1 MSRVFY
7 RDLRRSYPVIDHGEG
22 IFLFDSTGKR
32 YLDGASGAL
41 VANLGHGR
49 REIAEAMA
57 AQAQRVAFAHTSRF
71 TSAPQEELAERV
83 ARLLPYGLCHL
94 YPVSGG
100 SEATETA
107 VKLARQFHLESG
119 QPARHKVLTAWS
131 SYHGNSL
138 GALAASGHLAR
149 RRPHLPLLSPAF
161 EHFEPPR
168 ESCQDAP
175 EGGSCPCLSA
185 LARAIERAD
194 PSSVAAII
202 LEPVSGSAASGR
214 VPHPGYLKGVRRLA
228 DEYGILL
235 VADEVM
241 TGFGRTGEIIGM
253 VHSGVAPDLITCAKG
268 LSGGYA
274 PLGAVVCGE
283 RVYRAFAEGSGRFAH
298 GFTYSGHPVACAAGA
313 RALKILEEEQLV
325 DNARRMGEM
334 LRSGLESL
342 GDRHPIIRRVRG
354 VGLMQG
360 LVLEE
365 GVRPGANAAALANA
379 AFAEGLIVYPGSGGA
394 SSTTGDHLLV
404 APPLVIREGEV
415 DQLLS
420 LLDEAL
426 GRLAEIV
433 SHAG

>member
-22 IFLFDSTGKR
+22 IFLFDSAGRR
-32 YLDGASGAL
+32 YLDGSSGAL

-57 AQAQRVAFAHTSRF
+57 AQAGRVAFAHTSRF

-83 ARLLPYGLCHL
+83 ARLLPYGLRHL

-107 VKLARQFHLESG
+107 VKLARQFHLERG
-119 QPARHKVLTAWS
+119 EPARFKVLTAWS

-149 RRPHLPLLSPAF
+149 RRPYLPLLSPAF
-161 EHFEPPR
+161 EHFEPPL
-168 ESCQDAP
+168 ESCPAAAD
-175 EGGSCPCLSA
+175 GRSCPCLSA
-185 LARAIERAD
+185 LADAIERAD
-194 PSSVAAII
+194 PSSVAALI
-202 LEPVSGSAASGR
+202 LEPVGGSAASGR
-214 VPHPGYLKGVRRLA
+214 VPHPGYLAGVRRLV
-228 DEYGILL
+228 DRYGILL

-241 TGFGRTGEIIGM
+241 TGFGRTGEVIGM
-253 VHSGVAPDLITCAKG
+253 AHSGVAPDLITCAKG

-283 RVYRAFAEGSGRFAH
+283 RVYRAIADGSGQFAH

-313 RALKILEEEQLV
+313 RALEILEEEQLV
-325 DNARRMGEM
+325 DNSRRMGEL
-334 LRSGLESL
+334 LRAGLEAL
-342 GDRHPIIRRVRG
+342 RDRHPVIRRVRG

-365 GVRPGANAAALANA
+365 APRPGAAAGALADA

-394 SSTTGDHLLV
+394 ASMTGDHLLV
-404 APPLVIREGEV
+404 APPLVIRESEV
-415 DQLLS
+415 DQLLG
-420 LLDEAL
+420 LLERAL
-426 GRLAEIV
+426 ERLA
-433 SHAG
+433 GDGGQTG